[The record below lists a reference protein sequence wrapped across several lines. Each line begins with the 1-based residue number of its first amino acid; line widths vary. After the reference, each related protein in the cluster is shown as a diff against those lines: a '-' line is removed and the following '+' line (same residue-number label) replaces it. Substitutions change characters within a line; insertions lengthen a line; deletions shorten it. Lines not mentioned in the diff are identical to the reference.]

1 MKVKNNRSTL
11 EKKLINSI
19 KYLSP
24 EDIEKIKVACD
35 FSASAHSG
43 QKRISG
49 EEYITHPLNVAISL
63 ANLSSDPETII
74 AGLLHDVVEDTEF
87 SCEDISREFG
97 DRVAKLVDGVT
108 KISQIKDKKK
118 ILKLSYFHDYSEQ
131 IDNYR
136 KVLAAMAG
144 DPRVIIIKLHDR
156 LHNAQTLNWLSGERK
171 VFYALETIE
180 IYAAVADRLGM
191 GEIHGQLCDLS
202 FPHAYPDEYKK
213 FIEVIR
219 PIQKIRQQ
227 NVEDVITEVNLLL
240 KNESI
245 GAEINGRV
253 KRDYS
258 LYKKLQIYNFD
269 LAKIYDFIAVRIIVD
284 SLSDCYKTL
293 GIIHANYQPIE
304 HKITDYIARPKEN
317 GYQSLHTVVKKDGFV
332 FEVQIRTDEMH
343 QNAEYGIAAHWKY
356 KDSEYKNNRP
366 NIKSE
371 LSWLEE
377 ISQSIPNGYK
387 LENGKKF
394 FSSKV
399 FVFSPNGKIFELPTN
414 STPIDFAFLV
424 HTDIGLSCTGAKING
439 KLLPLDTKLKTGDVV
454 EIIKSDKPKPSRDWL
469 NFVQTTQAKN
479 KIKNFFF
486 NLEKPRLIKDGQ
498 KKVADEL
505 ARLGLPQLTESNFNK
520 YSLRLHQSRLPYE
533 NIDSAFASIA
543 KNDQSIIDF
552 LRVILDDQEIGKDEK
567 ISKYVPKGSISLG
580 IGQGIPYK
588 IARCCKPKIS
598 DDIIGYI
605 TLQQKITVH
614 KKSCAETK
622 KFSKQR
628 IISAKWQ

>member
-1 MKVKNNRSTL
+1 MEAINNRSVL
-11 EKKLINSI
+11 EKKLIDSI

-24 EDIEKIKVACD
+24 EDIKKIRAACN
-35 FSASAHSG
+35 FSASAHFG

-63 ANLSSDPETII
+63 ANLSSDAETII

-87 SCEDISREFG
+87 SFEDISREFG

-108 KISQIKDKKK
+108 KISQIKNKKK
-118 ILKLSYFHDYSEQ
+118 ILKISYFHDYSEQ

-136 KVLAAMAG
+136 KILAAMAG

-156 LHNAQTLNWLSGERK
+156 LHNVQTLNWLSEEKRI
-171 VFYALETIE
+171 FYALETIE
-180 IYAAVADRLGM
+180 IYAAIADRLGM

-202 FPHAYPDEYKK
+202 FPHAYPNEYKK
-213 FIEVIR
+213 FVETIR
-219 PIQKIRQQ
+219 PIQKIRHQ
-227 NVEDVITEVNLLL
+227 NVEDVVTEINLLL
-240 KNESI
+240 KNESMK
-245 GAEINGRV
+245 AEINGRV

-258 LYKKLQIYNFD
+258 LYKKLQTYNFD
-269 LAKIYDFIAVRIIVD
+269 LTRVYDLIAVRIIVD
-284 SLSDCYKTL
+284 SLSDCYKAL

-317 GYQSLHTVVKKDGFV
+317 GYQSLHTVVKKDDFI
-332 FEVQIRTDEMH
+332 FEVQIRTNEMH

-356 KDSEYKNNRP
+356 KDSEYKNNRLNP
-366 NIKSE
+366 KSE

-377 ISQSIPNGYK
+377 ISQSVSNGYK

-394 FSSKV
+394 FSNKV
-399 FVFSPNGKIFELPTN
+399 FVFSPNGKIFELPAN

-469 NFVQTTQAKN
+469 NFVQTTLAKN

-520 YSLRLHQSRLPYE
+520 YSSKINQSRLPYE

-552 LRVILDDQEIGKDEK
+552 LRVILDDQDIGKDEK
-567 ISKYVPKGSISLG
+567 ISKYVPQGLVSLG
-580 IGQGIPYK
+580 IGQGMPYK
-588 IARCCKPKIS
+588 IAKCCKPQLP

-614 KKSCAETK
+614 KKNCVETK

-628 IISAKWQ
+628 IISAKWE

>member
-11 EKKLINSI
+11 EKKLISSI

-24 EDIEKIKVACD
+24 EDIEKIKAACN
-35 FSASAHSG
+35 FSASAHFG

-63 ANLSSDPETII
+63 ANLSSDSETII
-74 AGLLHDVVEDTEF
+74 AGLLHDVVEDTNF
-87 SCEDISREFG
+87 TYQDISREFG

-144 DPRVIIIKLHDR
+144 DPRVIIIKLNDR
-156 LHNAQTLNWLSGERK
+156 LHNAQNLNWLSGERK

-227 NVEDVITEVNLLL
+227 NVEDVIAEINLLL
-240 KNESI
+240 NSESI
-245 GAEINGRV
+245 GTEINGRV

-258 LYKKLQIYNFD
+258 LYKKLQTYNFD

-356 KDSEYKNNRP
+356 KDSEHKKNRP

-377 ISQSIPNGYK
+377 ISQSISNGYK

-399 FVFSPNGKIFELPTN
+399 FVFSPNGKIFELPAN

-567 ISKYVPKGSISLG
+567 ISKYIPKGSISLG